1 MTQADGSNYAN
12 EEQRA
17 TFDGVPAM
25 PEVRTGPEAPYIQ
38 PLGLDGGVPYDIAY
52 KHRPARKGGAI
63 FAVIRTS
70 WYGERI
76 VSERYPATEEG
87 WRAVWR
93 KFVAIDPKA
102 AGKAQEKLQRRAEAK
117 RSGPERIERRR
128 TLELNTLALV
138 AGAVFLGGYTSRAD
152 LTENAS
158 YDLRFL
164 EDDLGIFYPGGID
177 VKGELP
183 YSSFSDVQ
191 IGGPGLVT
199 SVSPLV
205 EPAEKIAGAA
215 LRFAQPTS
223 SENLLSAE
231 SSVISVALRT
241 MGTRSETRTVLFIQS
256 RDSELFFS
264 STETEPHEL
273 RIDLSRGLGRIREV
287 LDSTTSDRQ
296 IKQNDSLSSA
306 ISQLDKAAALLDR
319 GLLTYEEFRQLK
331 SRLIVGPKD

>member
-1 MTQADGSNYAN
+1 M
-12 EEQRA
+12 
-17 TFDGVPAM
+17 
-25 PEVRTGPEAPYIQ
+25 
-38 PLGLDGGVPYDIAY
+38 
-52 KHRPARKGGAI
+52 
-63 FAVIRTS
+63 
-70 WYGERI
+70 
-76 VSERYPATEEG
+76 
-87 WRAVWR
+87 WR